1 MFWVL
6 GHKVGGILAFQPEIE
21 PILPELEGEV
31 LTSGPP
37 GKCHAL
43 LKAQIYVF
51 SCLQFLSGSQLPK
64 GQSKLLMRD
73 FSGCLVAKTLLPMQ
87 GHRFGPCLGTKILH
101 HAWCSLEKKKK
112 KKTLIRVYKA
122 LPDPPPSTQSNSILD
137 FPTHILYAQ

>member
-6 GHKVGGILAFQPEIE
+6 GRKVGGILASQPGIE
-21 PILPELEGEV
+21 PILPELEGKV
-31 LTSGPP
+31 LTSGPSR
-37 GKCHAL
+37 KCHAL

-64 GQSKLLMRD
+64 GQSKLLIRD
-73 FSGCLVAKTLLPMQ
+73 FSGRLVAKTLLPMQ
-87 GHRFGPCLGTKILH
+87 GHRFGPCLGTKILYR
-101 HAWCSLEKKKK
+101 AWRSQEK
-112 KKTLIRVYKA
+112 KKTLMRVYKA